1 MKVSKTYPLKLNVN
15 GEWKKTE
22 VTPRETL
29 LHVLRERLGHT
40 ELKEGCGKGDC
51 GACAVLLNG
60 KPVNAC
66 LTLAL
71 QADGKNVVTLKGIGT
86 PDKPHPLQE
95 SFVKKGAIQ
104 CGFCSAGMI
113 ISAKGL
119 LDENPKPSREE
130 IRKAI
135 SGNLCR
141 CTGYK
146 KIVEAIEEAGQNIKK
161 SVGRSQ

>member
-1 MKVSKTYPLKLNVN
+1 MKPSKSYLLKLNVN

-71 QADGKNVVTLKGIGT
+71 QTDGQRVVTLKGIGT

-95 SFVKKGAIQ
+95 SFVKRGAIQ
-104 CGFCSAGMI
+104 CGFCTAGMI
-113 ISAKGL
+113 VSAKGL
-119 LDENPKPSREE
+119 LEENPKPSREE

-146 KIVEAIEEAGQNIKK
+146 KIVEAIEEAALKLQRTKND
-161 SVGRSQ
+161 RR